1 MKQATRPN
9 VFLLAALAAAGT
21 MLPDQRSREIRRTQS
36 QPEPL
41 AARPPPGEKK
51 APSANDPA
59 VEQPG
64 ASAESPGEIPL
75 KGWWNVLKRAG
86 AGFSEDR
93 VMAEAAGVTFYG
105 LLALFPAI
113 ASLISLYGLFSNP
126 ATLNDQLE
134 GLGGIVPGGG
144 LDIIKA
150 QIGALTASGHK
161 ALGFGAVAGV
171 ATSIWSA
178 NAGMKSLFDALNV
191 VYHEHEKRSFVR
203 LTVTS
208 LTFTLGAF
216 GFIII
221 ALLAVVVVPL
231 VLNFVGFG
239 GATDM
244 LLDLARWPFMLIV
257 LMGALALIY
266 RYGPSRNNARWAWV
280 SWGSVAAAILW
291 VLVSLG
297 FSYYV
302 SNFGN
307 YNKTY
312 GSLGAVIGFM
322 TWIWISSIV
331 VLMGAELN
339 AELEQQTER
348 DTTVGPDKPRGSRGA
363 YKADTKP

>member
-1 MKQATRPN
+1 MKQAHRPN
-9 VFLLAALAAAGT
+9 PFLLAALAVAGSI
-21 MLPDQRSREIRRTQS
+21 LPDQRPRAAGLPHRD
-36 QPEPL
+36 PEPH
-41 AARPPPGEKK
+41 ANPKPHGERSQTG
-51 APSANDPA
+51 AEPA
-59 VEQPG
+59 GKQPG
-64 ASAESPGEIPL
+64 ASAESPGEIPVQ
-75 KGWWNVLKRAG
+75 GWWNVLKRAA

-93 VMAEAAGVTFYG
+93 VMAEAASVTFYG

-113 ASLISLYGLFSNP
+113 ASLISLYGLFSDP
-126 ATLNDQLE
+126 ATLNDKLK

-150 QIGALTASGHK
+150 QITALTASGHK
-161 ALGFGAVAGV
+161 ALGFGAIVGI

-191 VYHEHEKRSFVR
+191 VYHEKEKRSFVR
-203 LTVTS
+203 LTLTS
-208 LTFTLGAF
+208 LTFTLGAV

-221 ALLAVVVVPL
+221 ALLAVVAVPML
-231 VLNFVGFG
+231 LNFVGFG
-239 GATDM
+239 SDADM
-244 LLDLARWPFMLIV
+244 LLNLARWPFMLLV

-266 RYGPSRNNARWAWV
+266 RYGPSRTNARWAWV
-280 SWGSVAAAILW
+280 SWGSVSAALLW
-291 VLVSLG
+291 VLASVG

-302 SNFGN
+302 SNFGS

-322 TWIWISSIV
+322 TWIWISSMV

-348 DTTVGPDKPRGSRGA
+348 DSTVGPEKPKGSRGA
-363 YKADTKP
+363 FKADKKD